1 MSENEG
7 GMYMY
12 YVGDKELEDR
22 DVILASCE
30 LCIDNISKLHVD
42 IQWDVLSELH
52 GYITEKIDQLEM
64 CM

>member
-1 MSENEG
+1 
-7 GMYMY
+7 MY

-42 IQWDVLSELH
+42 IQWNVLSELH